1 LTGFLALSRLGR
13 AAARHRAAAV
23 RRRHLRL
30 HVHVPSQDSTMNLG
44 ISSLGIAVGL
54 ASLLVPDAT
63 AQEVLPFPPTPS
75 ASTPGL
81 TMQDSVHRK
90 RQLRRACATAPPT
103 S

>member
-1 LTGFLALSRLGR
+1 
-13 AAARHRAAAV
+13 
-23 RRRHLRL
+23 
-30 HVHVPSQDSTMNLG
+30 MNLG
-44 ISSLGIAVGL
+44 ISSLGIALGL
-54 ASLLVPDAT
+54 ALLLVPAAT